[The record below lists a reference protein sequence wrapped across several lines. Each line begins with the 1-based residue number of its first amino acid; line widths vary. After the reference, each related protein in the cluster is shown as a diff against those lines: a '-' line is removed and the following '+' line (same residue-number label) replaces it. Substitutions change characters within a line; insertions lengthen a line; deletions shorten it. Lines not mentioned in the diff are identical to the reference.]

1 MTSLLTFISTAQLL
15 SHVQLFA
22 TLWTIVCPGPL
33 SVGLSRQEQWSG
45 LPFPTP
51 FISKEVAKGIIFM
64 GKKAMGNVIMDNFM
78 AILLPALFSPCSPI
92 VGSLY
97 AYRLVDKNR
106 FKQIINFSS
115 FLFSLPHSNTQAWEK
130 HFEIYLKN
138 SRRSCSGT
146 SKRTSLYLTVMF
158 LTSQNRHSEICKKP

>member
-1 MTSLLTFISTAQLL
+1 MQTK
-15 SHVQLFA
+15 
-22 TLWTIVCPGPL
+22 P
-33 SVGLSRQEQWSG
+33 
-45 LPFPTP
+45 
-51 FISKEVAKGIIFM
+51 
-64 GKKAMGNVIMDNFM
+64 
-78 AILLPALFSPCSPI
+78 LPALFSPCSPI

-97 AYRLVDKNR
+97 AYRLVVKNR

-158 LTSQNRHSEICKKP
+158 LTSQNRHSEICKKPWKCSKLFLCTTLMLAWFLKMALKHYIWKLIRLFQVKILCCKTVTTSHQWKYILKTFKL

>member
-1 MTSLLTFISTAQLL
+1 MIQLIFLLINLL
-15 SHVQLFA
+15 LIFFPCSYLVWNWYELGVQ
-22 TLWTIVCPGPL
+22 TKP
-33 SVGLSRQEQWSG
+33 
-45 LPFPTP
+45 
-51 FISKEVAKGIIFM
+51 
-64 GKKAMGNVIMDNFM
+64 
-78 AILLPALFSPCSPI
+78 LPALFSPCSPI

-146 SKRTSLYLTVMF
+146 SKITSLYLTVLF
-158 LTSQNRHSEICKKP
+158 LTSQNRHSGICKNTWKGSKLFTIHYFNGSLVSKNGFKTLHMKTH